1 MKKKILMMAGA
12 FIAGGA
18 AVTGLRH
25 YLVKMEKEKL
35 ASFDDDYEDEDDEFD
50 DFGFDEDLDMDFD
63 PNEFEKK
70 EADEELLNDVCNHLI
85 EHRLELTDSQV
96 DTLLKALELRNIELL
111 AGVVRKDGK
120 HE

>member
-1 MKKKILMMAGA
+1 M
-12 FIAGGA
+12 
-18 AVTGLRH
+18 
-25 YLVKMEKEKL
+25 
-35 ASFDDDYEDEDDEFD
+35 
-50 DFGFDEDLDMDFD
+50 DLDFD

-85 EHRLELTDSQV
+85 EHRLELTNSQV